1 MRLCIYVYESC
12 DAEKYKLGSTS
23 IFGRLLCWER
33 AHSRTAMK
41 ETRGKLKQRKQRN
54 ERATRRPRERVCCWC
69 EIEKSDIDIQSYN
82 SVGTCNEGCA
92 NDSSHADAGL
102 STYSGSSGLCLWAGG
117 SSRHPTGGCSCI
129 MYSEIRVVLG
139 EIPIARKCMWNTI
152 TDDCPTSES
161 YFRSKG
167 SVNTRKGGR
176 CGSKDLL

>member
-1 MRLCIYVYESC
+1 MRRRKIQTWKYIYLWTIVVLGEGALKDCHERNQGKIETAKAKKRESNEEASRASLLLVR
-12 DAEKYKLGSTS
+12 DREKRHRHP
-23 IFGRLLCWER
+23 I
-33 AHSRTAMK
+33 
-41 ETRGKLKQRKQRN
+41 
-54 ERATRRPRERVCCWC
+54 
-69 EIEKSDIDIQSYN
+69 YN